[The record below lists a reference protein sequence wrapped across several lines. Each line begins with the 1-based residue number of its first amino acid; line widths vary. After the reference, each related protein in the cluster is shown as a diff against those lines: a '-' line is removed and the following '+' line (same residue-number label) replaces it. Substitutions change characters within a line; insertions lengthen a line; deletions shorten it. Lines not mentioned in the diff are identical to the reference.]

1 MSLLETPKAGLRP
14 WPRAPKYRKASKYGG
29 NKVYLF
35 IIVGIKGPEI
45 GIGPWAVFEDIKLSE
60 DR

>member
-1 MSLLETPKAGLRP
+1 MGAIRF
-14 WPRAPKYRKASKYGG
+14 
-29 NKVYLF
+29 YLF
-35 IIVGIKGPEI
+35 IIVGIKGPEM